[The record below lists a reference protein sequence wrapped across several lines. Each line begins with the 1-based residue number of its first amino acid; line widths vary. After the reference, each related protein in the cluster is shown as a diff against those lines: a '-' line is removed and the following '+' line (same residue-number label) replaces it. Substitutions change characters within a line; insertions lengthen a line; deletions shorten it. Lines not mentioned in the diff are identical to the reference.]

1 MGQMAPLTNSASGPT
16 MGGARPD
23 GPARRKGTMARTI
36 GHNGTT
42 GWVSSPRR
50 DELAAKRSA
59 RQAAIRAA
67 WAEIDE
73 END

>member
-1 MGQMAPLTNSASGPT
+1 
-16 MGGARPD
+16 
-23 GPARRKGTMARTI
+23 MARTI